1 MKFRKRAVQVEATQW
16 FQNGDHPGDQCD
28 SFQVDGERVLSE
40 GRIVRRYRYAI
51 ASENLMG
58 MPCKYCELPMN
69 NHGWI
74 QTFKGVHLEGGHIV
88 CPGDWII
95 TGVGGEHYP
104 CKPSVFAQT
113 YEKAE

>member
-16 FQNGDHPGDQCD
+16 FQNGDHPQDQCD
-28 SFQVDGERVLSE
+28 SFQVDGERVLSD
-40 GRIVRRYRYAI
+40 GKIVRRYSRFAG
-51 ASENLMG
+51 ASAETS
-58 MPCKYCELPMN
+58 CQYCELPMK

-74 QTFKGVHLEGGHIV
+74 KTLEGGHIV

-95 TGVGGEHYP
+95 TGVVGEHYP